1 MLKKQNQIKD
11 KTTGKQ
17 YFSGVLVL
25 TLSTALVKIIGLL
38 YKIPMMN
45 YLGSEGMGYFNS
57 AYEIYTLFFIIS
69 TAGIPVAVSIMISES
84 RASGNSRNVSK
95 IFRLSLII
103 LAAIG
108 ILGTALMSVF
118 YEQLSSMIHNTYA
131 QLCILA
137 ISPTVFFICISSA
150 VRGYFQGMEIM
161 FPTAVSQI
169 IESLGKLLLGLS
181 FAIWAINRG
190 YSMPQVAAFAVLGLT
205 AGVAISMLFLLICKF
220 AYGSRETLMSASDVA
235 QRDCEII
242 VRLFKISV
250 PITLSSMIMS
260 LTRIIDMTM
269 ILRRLTAIG
278 YSEEMANSIYG
289 SYSTMAVS
297 VFNLPTTFI
306 TAIALPL
313 VPMLSS
319 AFERGDGD
327 KEKSVIFSATKLTSI
342 VSFPSAL
349 GIAVFS
355 KPILQL
361 LFSGGES
368 RAEEIAATAPLLSV
382 LGISVFFSCMITLT
396 NAILQAYKMVNKP
409 IISMIAGA
417 TVKIISS
424 YILIGIPK
432 INVYGAPIS
441 TFLSTLTI
449 VTVNVY
455 FIHKK
460 TGHME
465 SIVKLFVKPFAAS
478 FFSVIFGFI
487 LYILLQYVHRSSINV
502 IISIVVICAVY
513 AVTSLKIKAVDG
525 EDILML
531 PMGEKI
537 YALLSRLK
545 LLN

>member
-1 MLKKQNQIKD
+1 MLNKQNQIND

-38 YKIPMMN
+38 YKIPMMS

-69 TAGIPVAVSIMISES
+69 TAGLPVAVSIMISES
-84 RASGNSRNVSK
+84 KVSGNSRNVSK
-95 IFRLSLII
+95 IFGLSLII
-103 LAAIG
+103 LAVIG
-108 ILGTALMSVF
+108 ILGTVFMSVF
-118 YEQLSSMIHNTYA
+118 YKQLSEIIHNTYA

-150 VRGYFQGMEIM
+150 VRGYFQGMQIM
-161 FPTAVSQI
+161 IPTAVSQI
-169 IESLGKLLLGLS
+169 IESLGKLFLGLS

-205 AGVAISMLFLLICKF
+205 AGVAISMLYLLICKF
-220 AYGSRETLMSASDVA
+220 IYGSRKDLAFEPNAT
-235 QRDCEII
+235 QNNCEII
-242 VRLFKISV
+242 TRLFKISI
-250 PITLSSMIMS
+250 PITLSSMVMS

-269 ILRRLTAIG
+269 IMRRLTAIG
-278 YSEEMANSIYG
+278 YSEEMANSVYG

-297 VFNLPTTFI
+297 VFNLPTTFV

-319 AFERGDGD
+319 AFESGDAN
-327 KEKSVIFSATKLTSI
+327 KEKNVIFSATKLTSI
-342 VSFPSAL
+342 ISFPSAL

-361 LFSGGES
+361 LFSGGGN
-368 RAEEIAATAPLLSV
+368 RVEEIAATAPLLSV
-382 LGISVFFSCMITLT
+382 LGISVFLSCMITLT

-417 TVKIISS
+417 TVKIITS

-441 TFLSTLTI
+441 TFFSTLTI
-449 VTVNVY
+449 VTINIY

-460 TGHME
+460 NKHME
-465 SIVKLFVKPFAAS
+465 SIAKLFAKPFAAS
-478 FFSVIFGFI
+478 FLSVILGLI
-487 LYILLQYVHRSSINV
+487 LYTLLQYIHRSNINV
-502 IISIVVICAVY
+502 IIAIAVICAVY
-513 AVTSLKIKAVDG
+513 ALISLKIKAVDG

-537 YALLSRLK
+537 YALLSRLN